1 MAHILAHM
9 IHVTIFLLCGGER
22 KMEEKKCIFNDEIV
36 KGKLA
41 SSYFYISFGMMTV
54 TTLCAN

>member
-1 MAHILAHM
+1 
-9 IHVTIFLLCGGER
+9 
-22 KMEEKKCIFNDEIV
+22 MEEKKCIFNDEIV